1 MHSLSLPLAAAPA
14 QLPDRHVC
22 SEPDTHGLPGC
33 TAAAAAAAADDA
45 CSAGT
50 AAAAESWR
58 SGAAALCPTSRRA
71 SSRCSVDCA
80 VATSCMLVPPRSQPA
95 GPTPLAAQ
103 LQAQQHSKFA

>member
-14 QLPDRHVC
+14 QLLDRHVC
-22 SEPDTHGLPGC
+22 SEPDTHRLPGC
-33 TAAAAAAAADDA
+33 AAA
-45 CSAGT
+45 

-58 SGAAALCPTSRRA
+58 SGAAALYPTSSRA
-71 SSRCSVDCA
+71 SSRCSVDRA
-80 VATSCMLVPPRSQPA
+80 VATSCMLVRPRSQPA